1 MWGKPDRD
9 TQVANR
15 IETVANV
22 TNTVANK
29 RKPKADASGLE
40 AVDAASRRV
49 QKWREANRDR
59 YNERQRELM
68 RRRRAGG
75 SSEIRPVA
83 KGTVE

>member
-1 MWGKPDRD
+1 MWGKPD

-40 AVDAASRRV
+40 AVDAASRQTEWQRS
-49 QKWREANRDR
+49 NRDR
-59 YNERQRELM
+59 YNARMRDYM

-75 SSEIRPVA
+75 SSGIVPVG